1 MALSISRQHASVFAE
16 DKMIKQKE
24 TEQNHDRSYNPKRPG
39 DFSKFERG
47 LDFVISGVS
56 HVDIVQTD
64 YWFSW

>member
-1 MALSISRQHASVFAE
+1 
-16 DKMIKQKE
+16 MIKQKE
-24 TEQNHDRSYNPKRPG
+24 TEQNHDRSNNPKRPG
-39 DFSKFERG
+39 DFPEFERG